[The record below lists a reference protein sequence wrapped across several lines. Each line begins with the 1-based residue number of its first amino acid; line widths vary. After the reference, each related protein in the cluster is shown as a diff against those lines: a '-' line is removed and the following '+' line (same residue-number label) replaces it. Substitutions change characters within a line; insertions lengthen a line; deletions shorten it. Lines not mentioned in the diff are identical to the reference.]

1 MIFAGISMAANIV
14 LSFTLFMALGA
25 TGIAIATMLS
35 GWINVALLVATLR
48 RRERFKLDQT
58 FRRRCAGILAASA
71 VMGVVV
77 FALVKF
83 LEPWFAPASGLVAQG
98 TALVTLVATGLLV
111 YLGTAHLFGAAQF
124 RDLIKD

>member
-1 MIFAGISMAANIV
+1 
-14 LSFTLFMALGA
+14 
-25 TGIAIATMLS
+25 
-35 GWINVALLVATLR
+35 
-48 RRERFKLDQT
+48 
-58 FRRRCAGILAASA
+58 
-71 VMGVVV
+71 MGMVV

-111 YLGTAHLFGAAQF
+111 YLGAARLLGAAQF